1 MSKEKENSADLE
13 STEHTENKESNEYAE
28 NNESTEHKEHK
39 ESNEY
44 LDNTEHNEE
53 LDDILPKSEEV
64 DSFQEV
70 LEKNESTTTEEFNDK
85 EIDRSEDR
93 GLIEQNQSVVV
104 WRIENLHDTD
114 GKIFSPRAL
123 KANPPTLIVSDGEDN
138 EVTFLLTKN
147 LAMHLNG
154 AFSQVYHAYY
164 GISTKSSDNPGSFAW
179 NLKRS
184 SPFIVIIVLLIVA
197 FVLSNFF

>member
-1 MSKEKENSADLE
+1 MSKEKENTQENSADLE
-13 STEHTENKESNEYAE
+13 HK
-28 NNESTEHKEHK
+28 ESTEHNEDTESTENSADLEH
-39 ESNEY
+39 
-44 LDNTEHNEE
+44 TEHNED

-70 LEKNESTTTEEFNDK
+70 LEKSESTTTEESNDK

-123 KANPPTLIVSDGEDN
+123 KANPPTLIISDGEDN

>member
-1 MSKEKENSADLE
+1 MSKEKENTQE
-13 STEHTENKESNEYAE
+13 HTEHTERNEDLENSENTESRE
-28 NNESTEHKEHK
+28 NNE
-39 ESNEY
+39 
-44 LDNTEHNEE
+44 D
-53 LDDILPKSEEV
+53 LDDILPESEEV
-64 DSFQEV
+64 NSFQEV
-70 LEKNESTTTEEFNDK
+70 LEKDTTTEEFNDK

-93 GLIEQNQSVVV
+93 GLIEQNQSVVA
-104 WRIENLHDTD
+104 WRIENLYDTD
-114 GKIFSPRAL
+114 GKMFSPRVL
-123 KANPPTLIVSDGEDN
+123 KSNPPSLIVSDGEDN
-138 EVTFLLTKN
+138 EVAFLLTKN
-147 LAMHLNG
+147 LTMHLNG

>member
-1 MSKEKENSADLE
+1 MSKEKENTQENSADLE
-13 STEHTENKESNEYAE
+13 HK
-28 NNESTEHKEHK
+28 ESTEHNEDTESTENSADLEH
-39 ESNEY
+39 
-44 LDNTEHNEE
+44 TEHNED

-70 LEKNESTTTEEFNDK
+70 LEKSESTTTEESNDK

-93 GLIEQNQSVVV
+93 GLIEQNQSVVA
-104 WRIENLHDTD
+104 WRIENLYDTD
-114 GKIFSPRAL
+114 GKMFSPRVL
-123 KANPPTLIVSDGEDN
+123 KSNPPSLIVSDGEDN
-138 EVTFLLTKN
+138 EVAFLLTKN
-147 LAMHLNG
+147 LTMHLNG

>member
-1 MSKEKENSADLE
+1 MSKEKENTQENSADLE
-13 STEHTENKESNEYAE
+13 STEHTESIENIE
-28 NNESTEHKEHK
+28 NNEHTESIEHKEHT
-39 ESNEY
+39 EHTENNEY
-44 LDNTEHNEE
+44 

-70 LEKNESTTTEEFNDK
+70 LEESESTTTEEFNDK

>member
-1 MSKEKENSADLE
+1 MSKEKENTQENSADLEHKESAENSADLE
-13 STEHTENKESNEYAE
+13 STEHTENNED
-28 NNESTEHKEHK
+28 
-39 ESNEY
+39 
-44 LDNTEHNEE
+44 LDNTEHNED

-70 LEKNESTTTEEFNDK
+70 LEESESTTTEEFNDK

-164 GISTKSSDNPGSFAW
+164 GISTKSSENPGSFAW